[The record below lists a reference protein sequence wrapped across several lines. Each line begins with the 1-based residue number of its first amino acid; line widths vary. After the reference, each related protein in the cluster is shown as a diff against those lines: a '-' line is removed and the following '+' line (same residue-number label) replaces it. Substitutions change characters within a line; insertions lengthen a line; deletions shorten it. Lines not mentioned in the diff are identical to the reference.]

1 MCTAELYSFR
11 KYIGDQVRMLNTK
24 VLIQVLGPIVKHTT
38 DDTVLFEIVHGR
50 CILQELFPGLSSD
63 CREQGRSIRLL
74 LQKFQVCRC
83 QAALCVR

>member
-24 VLIQVLGPIVKHTT
+24 VLIQVLGPIVM
-38 DDTVLFEIVHGR
+38 FEIVHGR